1 MPKKINRSAKTGKL
15 VTKEFA
21 KEHPATTVTETVVIK
36 QDISPLTASFGQEDL
51 NKLVDKINELVARV
65 NVL

>member
-1 MPKKINRSAKTGKL
+1 MKKINRSAKTGKL

-21 KEHPATTVTETVVIK
+21 KEHPATTVTETIK
-36 QDISPLTASFGQEDL
+36 ETKPIDCLTASFGQEDL